1 MDQPDGAAGVAAALA
16 VEVVLEEVVVEE
28 VVVDDVVVDEVA
40 VEVAL
45 DVVVEEAIEVVVTE
59 LSAMAANADSLHDP
73 PHLLYMSPAQATL
86 QSVFATSLAAAR

>member
-28 VVVDDVVVDEVA
+28 VVVDEVA

-45 DVVVEEAIEVVVTE
+45 DVVVEEATEVVVTE